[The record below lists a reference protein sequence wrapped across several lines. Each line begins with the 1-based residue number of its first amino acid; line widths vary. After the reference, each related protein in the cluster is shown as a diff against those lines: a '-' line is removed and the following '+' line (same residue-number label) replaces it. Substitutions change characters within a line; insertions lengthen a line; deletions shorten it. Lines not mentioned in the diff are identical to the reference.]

1 MIGQRLGQVSLLLFI
16 ATLLCALE
24 ALAYRVQPMS
34 YDLAPS
40 GAGTQQTLRIE
51 NTRDFPLTL
60 EILAYSIDFD
70 ETGAETYESAED
82 DFLIFPPQ
90 MIIEPGAS
98 QAVRVQ
104 YVGDPA
110 LEVSKSYRIRVEQIP
125 VNVTGGGSG
134 AIGMAVSFSTLANIV
149 PNNEA
154 PTLTVVD
161 VSASET
167 DGMWSVTM
175 ENEGDRYA
183 RLSRTTWNIAGSAVT
198 SEETK
203 TWYDGNIVPPKSRR
217 TIEIPA
223 QAPEVLS
230 AADFSLDVTE

>member
-1 MIGQRLGQVSLLLFI
+1 MIGQRLGQMSLFLFV
-16 ATLLCALE
+16 AALLCSVE
-24 ALAYRVQPMS
+24 AWAYRVQPMS

-60 EILAYSIDFD
+60 EILAYSIEFD
-70 ETGAETYESAED
+70 ETGAESYESAED

-90 MIIEPGAS
+90 MIVEPGAS
-98 QAVRVQ
+98 QAIRVQ
-104 YVGDPA
+104 YVGEPA

-134 AIGMAVSFSTLANIV
+134 AIGMAVSFSTLANVV

-154 PTLTVVD
+154 PAMTVVD
-161 VSASET
+161 VVDSET
-167 DGMWSVTM
+167 EGMWSVTI

-183 RLSRTTWNIAGSAVT
+183 RLSRTNWSIAGSMIA
-198 SEETK
+198 SDETK
-203 TWYDGNIVPPKSRR
+203 SWYDGNIVPPKSRR
-217 TIEIPA
+217 TVEIPA
-223 QAPEVLS
+223 QAAEVLS

>member
-1 MIGQRLGQVSLLLFI
+1 MIGQRLGQMSLLFFV
-16 ATLLCALE
+16 ATLLFALE
-24 ALAYRVQPMS
+24 AWAYRVQPMS
-34 YDLAPS
+34 YDLSPS

-60 EILAYSIDFD
+60 EILAYSIEFD
-70 ETGAETYESAED
+70 DTGAETYESAED

-98 QAVRVQ
+98 QAIRVQ

-110 LEVSKSYRIRVEQIP
+110 LDVSKSYRIRVEQIP

-134 AIGMAVSFSTLANIV
+134 AIGMAVSFSTLANVV

-154 PTLTVVD
+154 PAMTVVD
-161 VSASET
+161 VAASET
-167 DGMWSVTM
+167 EGMWSVTI

-183 RLSRTTWNIAGSAVT
+183 RLSRTNWSIAGT
-198 SEETK
+198 SIDGEETK
-203 TWYDGNIVPPKSRR
+203 SWYDGNIVPPKSRR

-223 QAPEVLS
+223 QAAEVLS